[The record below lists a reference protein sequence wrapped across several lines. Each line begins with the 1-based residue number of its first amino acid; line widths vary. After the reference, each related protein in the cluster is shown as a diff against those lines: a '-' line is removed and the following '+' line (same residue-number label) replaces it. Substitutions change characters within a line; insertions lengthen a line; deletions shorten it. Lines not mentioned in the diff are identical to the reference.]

1 MRFYSFGTDFKYSLG
16 RIMRQEI
23 YTDAPDGGVRLAFI
37 VETAPAAEKAGRV
50 PGFYQDDEGRPL
62 IVVPAPTLDYQVIIQ
77 ACHTWM
83 AQQGLPD
90 EPVWFLA
97 LPPGKSPD
105 EFLRIRRR

>member
-16 RIMRQEI
+16 RITRQEI

-37 VETAPAAEKAGRV
+37 AETAEEAGRA
-50 PGFYQDDEGRPL
+50 PGFYQDDEGRPH
-62 IVVPAPTLDYQVIIQ
+62 IVVPALTLDYQVIIQ

-97 LPPGKSPD
+97 LPPGKSPE